1 MTRQEEL
8 RERYEEALFALLMDE
23 VARSEGEALL
33 RQTETAPQPRREAE
47 RNDLGTIRRTVRQ
60 KQTRQVGRASLR
72 VLGKAAMVAG
82 LAASL
87 FLGAFALS
95 EDVRAGTMNM
105 MIEISETG
113 TTFQFLAPKIPEEEY
128 LPLLVPQWLP
138 EGFLELSSSAFTS
151 KSWVRYGISEEEY
164 NEKYIEFNYMK
175 TAGTVMSIDTEDAKM
190 ETIQLNGQNATL
202 VQKGNEE
209 NEIHVVYVTEDQQY
223 LVRIY
228 SIRVPLEDVL
238 RAAENLT

>member
-8 RERYEEALFALLMDE
+8 QERYEDALLALLMDE
-23 VARSEGEALL
+23 AARAEGEALL
-33 RQTETAPQPRREAE
+33 RRTETAPQPRREAE
-47 RNDLGTIRRTVRQ
+47 RNDLGIVRRAVRQ
-60 KQTRQVGRASLR
+60 KRTRRVGRTLGRVAVAVSLA
-72 VLGKAAMVAG
+72 V
-82 LAASL
+82 SL

-105 MIEISETG
+105 LIEISETG

-151 KSWVRYGISEEEY
+151 KSWVRYGISEGDS
-164 NEKYIEFNYMK
+164 NEKYIEFTKMK
-175 TAGTVMSIDTEDAKM
+175 TGGSVMSIDTEDAKM
-190 ETIQLNGQNATL
+190 ETIRLNGQNATL
-202 VQKGNEE
+202 AQKGNEE

-223 LVRIY
+223 IVHIY
-228 SIRVPLEDVL
+228 SVRVPLEDVL